1 MQVHNQWDLRGSE
14 DTKRSVIES
23 FGKYYLVISKCHKLN
38 CASST
43 FSEKKSIRH
52 ETRFSNMK
60 PSFNNFE
67 QGYKFNHTIVPDHK
81 TNGFCLVEE
90 TIPQTERITNLHSYC
105 KQFFRKNRFSMVDH
119 IGEVTTSST
128 TQH

>member
-60 PSFNNFE
+60 PFFNHFE
-67 QGYKFNHTIVPDHK
+67 QGYKFNHTIVLDHK
-81 TNGFCLVEE
+81 EPMGFAW
-90 TIPQTERITNLHSYC
+90 
-105 KQFFRKNRFSMVDH
+105 
-119 IGEVTTSST
+119 
-128 TQH
+128 